1 MAHKNTAAKVLLFF
15 ELTKFSC
22 RKIDELCVKHK
33 KNSLFIC
40 ACVKKVISLWRFCK
54 VKFAKTR

>member
-22 RKIDELCVKHK
+22 RKIDEMCVKHK
-33 KNSLFIC
+33 KTPILF
-40 ACVKKVISLWRFCK
+40 AYMR
-54 VKFAKTR
+54 